1 MFLNSLG
8 AYNDGMKLAKKMK
21 DFQDRKK
28 AAEQRLSSSAS
39 STTVTDDETSTS
51 TSTSTSILSSSSLT
65 IPRRSFFGRTKGK
78 APKEKPDVIK
88 SSDAP
93 ERAVSRN
100 KAVSKVAVPLPQDKT
115 LVATA
120 AAASASNKTTQVKKK
135 LRLIAD
141 MIASQEER
149 EGQIDQ
155 EIVKLLHEAKIK
167 NASGNQRAAI
177 RLLKKRKMKQ
187 REQDKI
193 SRAIET
199 MEAQV
204 WTIESA
210 LENAKVVRVMQEGAD
225 AVKTLRD
232 DKTYGLTIDAVEDAL
247 ADIRDTVEYTEE
259 IQQILAEPIGT
270 IDVDDDE
277 LLKELQD
284 MEDTFLGCPEVSAPS
299 DGMPDVPTTKL
310 RKGDEVMPG
319 VPTTKLDG
327 CYEVAL

>member
-1 MFLNSLG
+1 MFFNSLS

-39 STTVTDDETSTS
+39 STTVTDDETS
-51 TSTSTSILSSSSLT
+51 ILSSSSLT
-65 IPRRSFFGRTKGK
+65 TPRRSFFGRTKGT

-88 SSDAP
+88 SSDPP
-93 ERAVSRN
+93 ESAVSRN
-100 KAVSKVAVPLPQDKT
+100 KAVSKVAVPPPQDKKQ
-115 LVATA
+115 VATA
-120 AAASASNKTTQVKKK
+120 AAASASKKTTQVEKT
-135 LRLIAD
+135 LRLIED

-167 NASGNQRAAI
+167 NASGNQRAAV

-187 REQDKI
+187 RQQDKI

-232 DKTYGLTIDAVEDAL
+232 DRTYGLTIDAVEDAL
-247 ADIRDTVEYTEE
+247 ADIRDTVEYAEE

-327 CYEVAL
+327 CYEGAL